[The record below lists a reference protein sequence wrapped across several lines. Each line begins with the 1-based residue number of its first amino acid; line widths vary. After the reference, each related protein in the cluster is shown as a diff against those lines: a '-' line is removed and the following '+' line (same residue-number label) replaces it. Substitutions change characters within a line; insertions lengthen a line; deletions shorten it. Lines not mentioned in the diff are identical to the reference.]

1 MALEMESL
9 RSKRLA
15 YTKIEME
22 CKDNYSRIREIER
35 ILNEH
40 EIIEKFNEE
49 LFRVLVEK
57 IRVVS
62 LAEVEF
68 VLKTGV
74 VVREIL

>member
-1 MALEMESL
+1 MENI
-9 RSKRLA
+9 RSQRLV
-15 YTKIEME
+15 YTKNEME
-22 CKDNYSRIREIER
+22 CKNNYSRVREIER

-40 EIIEKFNEE
+40 EPINSFDEK

-62 LAEVEF
+62 LVEVEF
-68 VLKTGV
+68 VLKIGV

>member
-1 MALEMESL
+1 MESL